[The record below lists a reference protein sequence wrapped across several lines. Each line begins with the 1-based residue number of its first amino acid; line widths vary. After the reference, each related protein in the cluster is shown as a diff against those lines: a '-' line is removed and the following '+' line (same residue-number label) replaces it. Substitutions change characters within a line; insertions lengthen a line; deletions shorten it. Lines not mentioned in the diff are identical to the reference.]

1 MKTAYPVVFTKLE
14 VEGGFMAYIPDF
26 EANTQGETLAE
37 AIEMARDAIGM
48 CGIDKEDDGLPLPVP
63 SQGAPCEEGQIV
75 SMVDIDFSA
84 YRKRHETRSVRRN
97 VTLPAWL
104 DAAASRENLN
114 VSAILQNAL
123 KDTLR
128 AQGSN

>member
-1 MKTAYPVVFTKLE
+1 MKTAYPVIFTKLDK
-14 VEGGFMAYIPDF
+14 EGGFMAYIPDF
-26 EANTQGETLAE
+26 EANTQGETLVE
-37 AIEMARDAIGM
+37 AIEMARDAIGI
-48 CGIDKEDDGLPLPVP
+48 CGIDKEDDGLSLPSP
-63 SQGAPCEEGQIV
+63 SQDVPCGQGQIV
-75 SMVDIDFSA
+75 SLVDIDFSD
-84 YRKRHETRSVRRN
+84 YRKRHENRSVRRN

-128 AQGSN
+128 VQRSV